1 MRVREAIKGCA
12 ECARLFER
20 MAAEEADPWIKDA
33 FKKQAAVYLRLI
45 EQDQQQGLYE
55 RRRERVAKSI
65 FVASVLI
72 VWGSL
77 AVPIAWNL
85 LK

>member
-45 EQDQQQGLYE
+45 EQGQQQGLYE

-65 FVASVLI
+65 FVGSVLI

-77 AVPIAWNL
+77 AVPIVLNL